1 MNYGETIRMVAILG
15 TLGFRANSLLPT
27 LESTPDVDNV
37 VVFCNDHPR
46 ALEALAEVHK
56 VCSVLGIQVHRVAI
70 PDAFDLLQ
78 AAKAMRSQVRQLK
91 RCGHDI
97 AVFNIAGGTK
107 MMSAA
112 ALLVCAMEGLNSV
125 YVHDETYREIPLP
138 LLKVDYS
145 QLLTTA
151 QKEILT
157 FIWTNRS
164 KPMTQV
170 EIAQGMGKHKATINH
185 HIQTLEGKNI
195 LRLVEDPRDR
205 RKKVVRVDDALEL
218 MLEMD

>member
-1 MNYGETIRMVAILG
+1 MVAILG

-27 LESTPDVDNV
+27 LESTPEVDKV

-56 VCSVLGIQVHRVAI
+56 VCSVMGIQVHRVAI

-91 RCGHDI
+91 RGGHDI

-151 QKEILT
+151 QREILT
-157 FIWTNRS
+157 FIWTNRG

-185 HIQTLEGKNI
+185 HIQILEGKNI

>member
-1 MNYGETIRMVAILG
+1 MTAILG
-15 TLGFRANSLLPT
+15 TLGFRARSLLPT
-27 LESTPDVDNV
+27 LESTLGVDRV

-46 ALEALAEVHK
+46 ALEALSEVEK
-56 VCSVLGIQVHRVAI
+56 VCTIMDIRIERVAI

-91 RCGHDI
+91 KDGQEI

-151 QKEILT
+151 QKEILM
-157 FIWTNRS
+157 FIWRNRAR
-164 KPMTQV
+164 PMTQV
-170 EIAQGMGKHKATINH
+170 EIAQGMSKHKATINH
-185 HIQTLEGKNI
+185 HIQVLEGKNI
-195 LRLVEDPRDR
+195 LHLVEDPRDR
-205 RKKVVRVDDALEL
+205 RKKVVRVYDALEL

>member
-1 MNYGETIRMVAILG
+1 MIRMVAILG

-27 LESTPDVDNV
+27 LESTSGVDKL

-46 ALEALAEVHK
+46 ALDALTEVQR
-56 VCSVLGIQVHRVAI
+56 VCSIMGIPIDRVAMS
-70 PDAFDLLQ
+70 DAFDLLQ

-91 RCGHDI
+91 KEGHEI

-157 FIWTNRS
+157 YIWRNRA

-170 EIAQGMGKHKATINH
+170 DIALGMGKHKATINH
-185 HIQTLEGKNI
+185 HIQILEGKNV
-195 LRLVEDPRDR
+195 LHLVEDPNDR
-205 RKKVVRVDDALEL
+205 RRKVVRVDDALEL

>member
-1 MNYGETIRMVAILG
+1 MVAILG

-27 LESTPDVDNV
+27 LESTSGVDRV
-37 VVFCNDHPR
+37 VVFSNDHPR
-46 ALEALAEVHK
+46 ALEALTEVQK
-56 VCSVLGIQVHRVAI
+56 VCSIMGIRLDRVVM

-78 AAKAMRSQVRQLK
+78 AAKTMRAQIRQLK
-91 RCGHDI
+91 KEGHDI

-157 FIWTNRS
+157 YLWMNRV

-185 HIQTLEGKNI
+185 HIRILEGKNI
-195 LRLVEDPRDR
+195 LHLVEDPHDR

>member
-1 MNYGETIRMVAILG
+1 MVAILG

-27 LESTPDVDNV
+27 IESTPGVDRV

-46 ALEALAEVHK
+46 ALEALSEVRR
-56 VCSVLGIQVHRVAI
+56 VCSIMGIRIDRVAM

-78 AAKAMRSQVRQLK
+78 AAKAMRAQVRQLK
-91 RCGHDI
+91 KDGQEI

-151 QKEILT
+151 QKEILM
-157 FIWTNRS
+157 FIWTNRAR
-164 KPMTQV
+164 PMTQV

-185 HIQTLEGKNI
+185 HIQILEGKNI
-195 LRLVEDPRDR
+195 LRLVDAPRDR

>member
-1 MNYGETIRMVAILG
+1 MVAILG

-27 LESTPDVDNV
+27 LESTPSVERA

-46 ALEALAEVHK
+46 ALEALAEVER
-56 VCSVLGIQVHRVAI
+56 VCSIMGIGMQRVRI
-70 PDAFDLLQ
+70 PDAFDLLE
-78 AAKAMRSQVRQLK
+78 AAKAMRSEVRKL
-91 RCGHDI
+91 REEGSEI

-112 ALLVCAMEGLNSV
+112 ALLVCAMEGLSSV

-145 QLLTTA
+145 HLLTPA
-151 QKEILT
+151 QRDILE
-157 FIWTNRS
+157 FLWDNRS
-164 KPMTQV
+164 TPKTQV
-170 EIAQGMGKHKATINH
+170 EIAEGMGKHKATINH
-185 HIQTLEGKNI
+185 HIRILEGKNI
-195 LRLVEDPRDR
+195 LHLVEDPHDR

>member
-1 MNYGETIRMVAILG
+1 MVAILG

-27 LESTPDVDNV
+27 LESTPAVDKV

-46 ALEALAEVHK
+46 ALEALAEVQK
-56 VCSVLGIQVHRVAI
+56 VCSIMGIRIDRVAI

-91 RCGHDI
+91 KDGDGI

-145 QLLTTA
+145 QLLTSA
-151 QKEILT
+151 QKEILM
-157 FIWTNRS
+157 FIWRNRGT
-164 KPMTQV
+164 PMTQV
-170 EIAQGMGKHKATINH
+170 EIAQGIGKHKATINH
-185 HIQTLEGKNI
+185 HIQILEGKNI
-195 LRLVEDPRDR
+195 LHLVEDPNDR

>member
-1 MNYGETIRMVAILG
+1 MVAILG
-15 TLGFRANSLLPT
+15 TLGFRAKSLLPT
-27 LESTPDVDNV
+27 LESTPGVDKV

-46 ALEALAEVHK
+46 ALEALTEVQE
-56 VCSVLGIQVHRVAI
+56 VCTIMDIRIDRVAI
-70 PDAFDLLQ
+70 PDAFNLLQ

-91 RCGHDI
+91 NDGQEI

-151 QKEILT
+151 QKEILM
-157 FIWTNRS
+157 FLWRNRAQ
-164 KPMTQV
+164 PMTQV

-185 HIQTLEGKNI
+185 HIQVLEGKNI
-195 LRLVEDPRDR
+195 LHLVEDPRDR
-205 RKKVVRVDDALEL
+205 RKKVVRVYDALEL

>member
-1 MNYGETIRMVAILG
+1 MVAILG
-15 TLGFRANSLLPT
+15 TLGFRAKSLLPT
-27 LESTPDVDNV
+27 LESTPSVDQV

-46 ALEALAEVHK
+46 ALQALAEIRGA
-56 VCSVLGIQVHRVAI
+56 CSVMGVHIDRVAI

-78 AAKAMRSQVRQLK
+78 AAKAMRSQVQKLRK
-91 RCGHDI
+91 GGDEI

-138 LLKVDYS
+138 LLRVDYS
-145 QLLTTA
+145 QLLTPA

-157 FIWTNRS
+157 FIWKNREH
-164 KPMTQV
+164 PMTQV
-170 EIAQGMGKHKATINH
+170 ELAQGMGKHKATINH
-185 HIQTLEGKNI
+185 HIQMLEVNNI
-195 LRLVEDPRDR
+195 VRLVEDPLDR
-205 RKKVVRVDDALEL
+205 RKKMVTVDDALGL
-218 MLEMD
+218 MLGLD

>member
-1 MNYGETIRMVAILG
+1 MVAILG
-15 TLGFRANSLLPT
+15 TLGFRANSFLPT
-27 LESTPDVDNV
+27 LESTPGVDKV
-37 VVFCNDHPR
+37 VVFCNDHIR
-46 ALEALAEVHK
+46 ALEALAEVRR
-56 VCSVLGIQVHRVAI
+56 VCSVMGIPVDRVAI
-70 PDAFDLLQ
+70 PDAFDLLE

-91 RCGHDI
+91 KAGQDI

-145 QLLTTA
+145 QLLTAA

-157 FIWTNRS
+157 YIWTNRTQ
-164 KPMTQV
+164 PMTQV
-170 EIAQGMGKHKATINH
+170 QIAQGMGRHKATINH
-185 HIQTLEGKNI
+185 HIQILEDKNI
-195 LRLVEDPRDR
+195 LRLVEDPQDR
-205 RKKVVRVDDALEL
+205 RKKLVRIDDALEL

>member
-1 MNYGETIRMVAILG
+1 MVAILG
-15 TLGFRANSLLPT
+15 TLGFRAKSLLPT
-27 LESTPDVDNV
+27 LESTPGVDKV

-46 ALEALAEVHK
+46 AIEALADVQR
-56 VCSVLGIQVHRVAI
+56 VCGLMGIRIDRVAI

-91 RCGHDI
+91 KDGHEI

-151 QKEILT
+151 QKEILVY
-157 FIWTNRS
+157 IWTNWAQ
-164 KPMTQV
+164 PMTQV

-185 HIQTLEGKNI
+185 HIQILEGKNI

-218 MLEMD
+218 MLEID

>member
-1 MNYGETIRMVAILG
+1 MVAILG
-15 TLGFRANSLLPT
+15 TLGFRAKSLLPT
-27 LESTPDVDNV
+27 LESTPGVDKV

-46 ALEALAEVHK
+46 ALEALTEVQE
-56 VCSVLGIQVHRVAI
+56 VCTIMDIRIDRVAI

-91 RCGHDI
+91 NDGQEI

-151 QKEILT
+151 QKEILM
-157 FIWTNRS
+157 FLWRNRAQ
-164 KPMTQV
+164 PMTQV

-185 HIQTLEGKNI
+185 HIQVLEGKNI
-195 LRLVEDPRDR
+195 LHLVEDPRDR
-205 RKKVVRVDDALEL
+205 RKKVVRVYDALEL

>member
-1 MNYGETIRMVAILG
+1 MVAILG

-27 LESTPDVDNV
+27 LESTPAVDKV
-37 VVFCNDHPR
+37 LVFCNDHPR
-46 ALEALAEVHK
+46 ALEALAEVRR
-56 VCSVLGIQVHRVAI
+56 VCSIMSIQMDRVAI

-78 AAKAMRSQVRQLK
+78 AAKAMRSQVRRLK
-91 RCGHDI
+91 KDGDEI

-112 ALLVCAMEGLNSV
+112 ALLVCALEGLNSV

-145 QLLTTA
+145 QLLTPA
-151 QKEILT
+151 QKEILNY
-157 FIWTNRS
+157 IWNNRGRR
-164 KPMTQV
+164 MTQV
-170 EIAQGMGKHKATINH
+170 DIAQGMGKHKATINH
-185 HIQTLEGKNI
+185 HIQILEGKNI
-195 LRLVEDPRDR
+195 LHLIEDPRDR
-205 RKKVVRVDDALEL
+205 RRKVVSVDDALEL

>member
-1 MNYGETIRMVAILG
+1 MVAILG

-27 LESTPDVDNV
+27 MESTPGLDRV

-46 ALEALAEVHK
+46 AMEAMAEVRR
-56 VCSVLGIQVHRVAI
+56 VCGIMGIRVDRVAI

-91 RCGHDI
+91 KDGHEI

-125 YVHDETYREIPLP
+125 YVHDETYREMPLP

-151 QKEILT
+151 QKELLIY
-157 FIWTNRS
+157 IWNNRER
-164 KPMTQV
+164 PLTQV

-185 HIQTLEGKNI
+185 HIQALEGKNI

>member
-1 MNYGETIRMVAILG
+1 MVAILG

-27 LESTPDVDNV
+27 LESTPSVERA

-46 ALEALAEVHK
+46 ALDALAEVHK
-56 VCSVLGIQVHRVAI
+56 VCSVLGIELKRVPI

-78 AAKAMRSQVRQLK
+78 AARAMRAEVRELRREGIK
-91 RCGHDI
+91 V

-112 ALLVCAMEGLNSV
+112 ALLICAMEGLNSV

-145 QLLTTA
+145 QLLTPA
-151 QKEILT
+151 QREMLL
-157 FIWTNRS
+157 FLWSNRS
-164 KPMTQV
+164 HPMTQV
-170 EIAQGMGKHKATINH
+170 EIAQGMGRHKATINH
-185 HIQTLEGKNI
+185 HIQILEGKGI
-195 LRLVEDPRDR
+195 IRLEEDRRDR
-205 RKKVVRVDDALEL
+205 RRKVVMVDEAIEL
-218 MLEMD
+218 ILGESDV

>member
-1 MNYGETIRMVAILG
+1 MTAILG
-15 TLGFRANSLLPT
+15 TLGFRAKSLLPT
-27 LESTPDVDNV
+27 LESTPGVDRV

-46 ALEALAEVHK
+46 AVEALAEVQ
-56 VCSVLGIQVHRVAI
+56 GICAIMNVRIDRVAI

-78 AAKAMRSQVRQLK
+78 AAKAMRSQVHQL
-91 RCGHDI
+91 RREGHEI

-112 ALLVCAMEGLNSV
+112 ALLVCAMEGLSSV

-151 QKEILT
+151 QKEIMAY
-157 FIWTNRS
+157 IWKNRARS
-164 KPMTQV
+164 MTQV
-170 EIAQGMGKHKATINH
+170 EIAHGMGKHKATINH
-185 HIQTLEGKNI
+185 HIQVLEGKNI

>member
-1 MNYGETIRMVAILG
+1 MVAILG

-27 LESTPDVDNV
+27 IESTPGVDRV

-46 ALEALAEVHK
+46 ALEALSEVRR
-56 VCSVLGIQVHRVAI
+56 VCSIMGIRIDRVAM

-78 AAKAMRSQVRQLK
+78 AAKAMRAQVRQLK
-91 RCGHDI
+91 KDGQEI
-97 AVFNIAGGTK
+97 AVVNIAGGTK

-151 QKEILT
+151 QKEILM
-157 FIWTNRS
+157 FIWTNRAR
-164 KPMTQV
+164 PMTQV

-185 HIQTLEGKNI
+185 HIQILEGKNI
-195 LRLVEDPRDR
+195 LRLVDDPRDR

>member
-1 MNYGETIRMVAILG
+1 M
-15 TLGFRANSLLPT
+15 
-27 LESTPDVDNV
+27 

-46 ALEALAEVHK
+46 ALEALSEVRR
-56 VCSVLGIQVHRVAI
+56 VCSIMGIRIDRVAM

-78 AAKAMRSQVRQLK
+78 AAKAMRAQVRQLK
-91 RCGHDI
+91 KDGQEI

-151 QKEILT
+151 QKEILM
-157 FIWTNRS
+157 FIWTNRAR
-164 KPMTQV
+164 PMTQV

-185 HIQTLEGKNI
+185 HIQILEGKNI
-195 LRLVEDPRDR
+195 LRLVDDPRDR

>member
-1 MNYGETIRMVAILG
+1 MVAILG
-15 TLGFRANSLLPT
+15 TLGFRAHSLLPT
-27 LESTPDVDNV
+27 LESTPSVEQA

-46 ALEALAEVHK
+46 ALKALTEVSE
-56 VCSVLGIQVHRVAI
+56 VCSIMGIELKRVCI
-70 PDAFDLLQ
+70 PDAFDLIQ
-78 AAKAMRSQVRQLK
+78 AAKAMRAEVRAIRQ
-91 RCGHDI
+91 RAVEI

-145 QLLTTA
+145 QLLSPA
-151 QKEILT
+151 QREMLT
-157 FIWTNRS
+157 FLWRNRER
-164 KPMTQV
+164 PMTQV

-185 HIQTLEGKNI
+185 HIQILEAKGI
-195 LRLVEDPRDR
+195 
-205 RKKVVRVDDALEL
+205 VRFEAD
-218 MLEMD
+218 

>member
-1 MNYGETIRMVAILG
+1 MVAILG

-27 LESTPDVDNV
+27 LESTPSVERA

-46 ALEALAEVHK
+46 ALEALAEVDK
-56 VCSVLGIQVHRVAI
+56 VCSLMGIELKRVRI

-78 AAKAMRSQVRQLK
+78 AAKAMRSEVCELREHK
-91 RCGHDI
+91 MEI

-145 QLLTTA
+145 QLLTPV
-151 QKEILT
+151 QREVLT
-157 FIWTNRS
+157 FLWKNRHH
-164 KPMTQV
+164 PMTQV
-170 EIAQGMGKHKATINH
+170 EIAEGLGKHKATINH
-185 HIQTLEGKNI
+185 HIRTLETKGI
-195 LRLVEDPRDR
+195 LRLKEDDVDR
-205 RKKVVRVDDALEL
+205 RKKVVMVDDALEL
-218 MLEMD
+218 MLEVDQ